1 VRINY
6 MKVTLFLALT
16 GVALA
21 FECIAQPVFTRQPTP
36 RTNFVS
42 IGASL
47 TNRVTATT
55 SNGPLA
61 YQWHRNNVLLAHATN
76 SALVLT
82 NLQQSAIYFARATDS
97 VGHMDSA
104 EWVVQVDPTFTKV
117 TSGPVVKVSGFAS
130 AWGDYNNDGLADLFI
145 GTITGNPTGTGLNA
159 LYRNLG
165 NGEFIAAPATNF
177 PAGTVGISAAW
188 ADYNNDGFLDLVV
201 SKTGADLLYRN
212 LGDGTFAKV
221 QNPISTESGVGF
233 ATAWGD
239 FNNDGLVDLFVGN
252 ETGAPN
258 AVYLNHDAGVFTKM
272 TNASLAV
279 SVFTQGAAVA
289 DYDNDGWLDL
299 VVANYFN
306 NKMLLYHNNGSG
318 TLVSITNS
326 PITTSLG
333 EFSACAWGD
342 YDNDG
347 WLDLFVGGYR
357 SGKNSLYQNNR
368 DGTFSKIATSI
379 VSTDPIN
386 GKGVW
391 GDYDNDGF
399 LDLLVSRGG
408 GATLL
413 YHNSG
418 DGQFTTA
425 ATGSIG
431 VDGSAGRASAW
442 VDIDNDGFLDL
453 WIARTL
459 GELNCLY
466 RNNGNSNSWLIVKLQ
481 GRVSNRAAI
490 GAKVRVKA
498 RLRGETT
505 WQMRQI
511 TGDDL
516 NAHFGL
522 GSATNIE
529 TLRIEWPSGIHQE
542 FHDLKPGTPVILVE
556 PSRLTLSRLNGSSL
570 FSLTAL
576 GGREVS
582 YLVESSS
589 DLLNWSP
596 FSTTTNSTDFSG
608 FTNSF
613 AAPGALRFFRAQ
625 EKSKL

>member
-1 VRINY
+1 
-6 MKVTLFLALT
+6 MKVNLLLALT
-16 GVALA
+16 SFVFA
-21 FECIAQPVFTRQPTP
+21 FECGADPLFTRHPTP

-55 SNGPLA
+55 TNGNVQ
-61 YQWHRNNVLLAHATN
+61 YQWHRDDILLEGATN
-76 SALVLT
+76 TALVLT
-82 NLQQSAIYFARATDS
+82 NLQQSGIYFARATDS
-97 VGHMDSA
+97 IGSVDSA
-104 EWVVQVDPTFTKV
+104 LWVVQVDRTFTKV
-117 TSGPVVKVSGFAS
+117 TTGPLVKLSGFAS

-145 GTITGNPTGTGLNA
+145 GTTVGNPTGTGANG

-165 NGEFIAAPATNF
+165 NGDFIAVPTTNF
-177 PAGTVGISAAW
+177 PAGTIGISAAW

-201 SKTGADLLYRN
+201 SKIGADIVYRN
-212 LGDGTFAKV
+212 LGDGSFAKV
-221 QNPISTESGVGF
+221 PNPISTESGVGF

-258 AVYLNHDAGVFTKM
+258 SVYLNRDAGVFTKM
-272 TNASLAV
+272 TNAAV
-279 SVFTQGAAVA
+279 SVSVYTLGAAVA

-306 NKMLLYHNNGSG
+306 NKALLYHNNGSG
-318 TLVSITNS
+318 TLVKITNS

-333 EFSACAWGD
+333 EFSGCAWGD
-342 YDNDG
+342 YNNDG
-347 WLDLFVGGYR
+347 WLDLFIGNYR
-357 SGKNSLYQNNR
+357 NGKNSLYQNNR
-368 DGTFSKIATSI
+368 DGTFSKMATNI
-379 VSTDPIN
+379 VSTDPYN
-386 GKGVW
+386 GTGVW

-399 LDLLVSRGG
+399 LDLLVTRGA

-418 DGQFTTA
+418 DGQFTAA

-431 VDGSAGRASAW
+431 ADGLAGRGSAW

-453 WIARTL
+453 WIARTFN
-459 GELNCLY
+459 EPNCLY
-466 RNNGNSNSWLIVKLQ
+466 RNNGNSNSWLTVNLE

-498 RLRGETT
+498 TIRGETH

-511 TGDDL
+511 TGNDL
-516 NAHFGL
+516 KANFGL

-529 TLRIEWPSGIHQE
+529 TLRIEWPSGINQE
-542 FHDLKPGTPVILVE
+542 FYNLKARTNVTFVE
-556 PSRLTLSRLNGSSL
+556 PSRLTLSPLNGSNG
-570 FSLTAL
+570 FSLTAS
-576 GGREVS
+576 GGRAIS
-582 YLVESSS
+582 YRVESSS
-589 DLLNWSP
+589 DLVNWSP
-596 FSTTTNSTDFSG
+596 FSTITNSTDFSV
-608 FTNSF
+608 FTNNVATP
-613 AAPGALRFFRAQ
+613 AASLFFRAK
-625 EKSKL
+625 E